1 MPVTIL
7 AYHGVTDKASTGI
20 ENFQGKHL
28 TAEEFERQMRALK
41 EQAGLL
47 SLRDLV
53 EAYAVGDDPDGVIVT
68 FDDAYR
74 NNVTV
79 ALPILERYQVPTTFF
94 LSTGFI
100 GMDRMFWVD
109 EVEQAIDQT
118 DAAVIDFT
126 AAGLTCFA
134 LDTREARMLAVTEI
148 KAHLKRVPEDE
159 KNRLLALLKA
169 AAMPRSGSVKSANY
183 ETMSWDDVRRLA
195 ESSIVELGG
204 HTIDHAI
211 LSRLSEDQIREQV
224 VRSKEQLEDET
235 GCDITL
241 FAYPNG
247 GAADYTPASI
257 EILKDS
263 GYICA
268 CTTLPGVNTSETSVY
283 ELRRTMA
290 GFCGEPFPFPLAPP
304 AQARRS

>member
-7 AYHGVTDKASTGI
+7 AYHGVTDRPSQGI

-28 TAEEFERQMRALK
+28 TAEEFERQMKVLRD
-41 EQAGLL
+41 QGGLL

-74 NNVTV
+74 NNATV

-100 GMDRMFWVD
+100 GTDRMFWVD

-118 DAAVIDFT
+118 DAPVIDFIQG
-126 AAGLTCFA
+126 GLKVFA
-134 LDTREARMLAVTEI
+134 LDTREARMQAVTEI
-148 KAHLKRVPEDE
+148 KAHLKRVPEEE
-159 KNRLLALLKA
+159 KNRLLAALKA
-169 AAMPRSGSVKSANY
+169 ATPPRPGSLKAANY
-183 ETMSWDDVRRLA
+183 ETLSWDDVRRLA
-195 ESSIVELGG
+195 ESPVVELGG

-224 VRSKEQLEDET
+224 VRSKERLEDET

-247 GAADYTPASI
+247 GAADYTPESI

-268 CTTLPGVNTSETSVY
+268 CTTLAGVNTSGTSVY

-290 GFCGEPFPFPLAPP
+290 GFCGEPFPFPLSA
-304 AQARRS
+304 AQARQA